1 MAVSLDLLLKN
12 QGNMYELTCAVIK
25 RAVQLN
31 IADEEEEGEKVVQ
44 ERKILIKALNQI
56 LTGKVEYQLEV

>member
-1 MAVSLDLLLKN
+1 MGISLDLLLKN

-31 IADEEEEGEKVVQ
+31 ITGDADLEINKGKVV
-44 ERKILIKALNQI
+44 ITALNQI
-56 LTGKVEYQLEV
+56 LSQKVNYQLEA